1 MDIRKT
7 LFALSEAVSA
17 GTLTEARDIAFDILS
32 KYADCEKCDNLTV
45 IGRMKG
51 QSDRTIMLDAHIDEI
66 ALVVTAVDENGFVT
80 VAPAGGFDLRTLP
93 AREVIIHGK
102 EKIPA
107 VFCST
112 PPHLS
117 SGEIT
122 YDNITALKLDSML
135 GKKARDFITAGD
147 LVTLCT
153 KPAVLSGTRVTGK
166 SFDDRAGVVC
176 LLELAERLHG
186 KNLKTNVVFVL
197 SDAEELGMRGCKTA
211 AFNVDPDEAV
221 AIDVSFA
228 DAPDVSPDDCGKM
241 SGGAMIGVSPTL
253 DREISNRLNTVAF
266 ENNIPYQNEIM
277 GGRTGTNGDVIGVTR
292 GGVRTGVVS
301 IPLRNMHT
309 DCEVVDLKDIKSV
322 CDILE
327 LYILSGGVEN
337 A

>member
-1 MDIRKT
+1 MDIQKT
-7 LFALSEAVSA
+7 LFALSEAVSV
-17 GTLTEARDIAFDILS
+17 GTLTAARDIAFDILS
-32 KYADCEKCDNLTV
+32 KYTDCEKCDNLTV
-45 IGRMKG
+45 IGKMKG

-93 AREVIIHGK
+93 AREVVIHGK
-102 EKIPA
+102 TEIPA

-122 YDNITALKLDSML
+122 YDDINALKLDSML
-135 GKKARDFITAGD
+135 GEKARDVITPGD

-166 SFDDRAGVVC
+166 SLDDRAGVVC

-186 KNLKTNVVFVL
+186 KTLPTNVVFVL

-211 AFNVDPDEAV
+211 AFKVDPDEAI

-253 DREISNRLNTVAF
+253 DREISDRLNTVAF

-277 GGRTGTNGDVIGVTR
+277 GGRTGTNSDVIGITR

-309 DCEVVDLKDIKSV
+309 DCEVIDLKDIKSV